1 MWKWIVRSTREHVEI
16 NNTEQLCRPYT
27 TQWEFASAL
36 SCGGP
41 FSRITNISLPFVAV
55 AERGRGATKGRGA
68 RLNIKVPQVVLLP
81 SDSTSLMRPH
91 AESTPVRPCI
101 THGVGK
107 VRGKTC
113 RRKKTVQL
121 LTLNRYTWHVMT
133 DGHIH
138 ASCISTPPPQPNT
151 HPRSLFYSHVSCRIC
166 FHTTLVLQSRRHSRN
181 IYLYSFRTGGPKD
194 SSGPGGEM
202 SRHRARRRSPGRF
215 NSQVRLA
222 ALATAAD
229 HPSVSAVRAPPACVL
244 FTQPP
249 FRFAA

>member
-1 MWKWIVRSTREHVEI
+1 MWIVRSTREHVEI

-27 TQWEFASAL
+27 TQWEFASVL

-91 AESTPVRPCI
+91 AERTPVRPCI

-113 RRKKTVQL
+113 RRKKAGQL

-133 DGHIH
+133 DGYIH
-138 ASCISTPPPQPNT
+138 ASCISTPLPPPK
-151 HPRSLFYSHVSCRIC
+151 HP
-166 FHTTLVLQSRRHSRN
+166 
-181 IYLYSFRTGGPKD
+181 
-194 SSGPGGEM
+194 
-202 SRHRARRRSPGRF
+202 
-215 NSQVRLA
+215 
-222 ALATAAD
+222 
-229 HPSVSAVRAPPACVL
+229 PPESVL
-244 FTQPP
+244 FTRVMQDLFPHHFSFTESPP
-249 FRFAA
+249 FSLYLFILFPNRRTERFVGPGRGNVPPSRSASQPLAV

>member
-1 MWKWIVRSTREHVEI
+1 M
-16 NNTEQLCRPYT
+16 CRPST

-113 RRKKTVQL
+113 RRKKAGQL
-121 LTLNRYTWHVMT
+121 LTLNRYTWAR
-133 DGHIH
+133 DDRRIH
-138 ASCISTPPPQPNT
+138 TCFVHFYPPNT

-166 FHTTLVLQSRRHSRN
+166 FHTTLVLQSRRHSRY

-229 HPSVSAVRAPPACVL
+229 HPSVSAVRAPPGLCTLHSPAI
-244 FTQPP
+244 P
-249 FRFAA
+249 FCRLNPSHSGYFQLEALCSLSR

>member
-1 MWKWIVRSTREHVEI
+1 MH
-16 NNTEQLCRPYT
+16 NT
-27 TQWEFASAL
+27 
-36 SCGGP
+36 
-41 FSRITNISLPFVAV
+41 
-55 AERGRGATKGRGA
+55 RGRKGA
-68 RLNIKVPQVVLLP
+68 RKNLQAQKSRPVVDIKSIHVARDDRRIHTCFVHFTP
-81 SDSTSLMRPH
+81 SP
-91 AESTPVRPCI
+91 
-101 THGVGK
+101 
-107 VRGKTC
+107 
-113 RRKKTVQL
+113 
-121 LTLNRYTWHVMT
+121 
-133 DGHIH
+133 
-138 ASCISTPPPQPNT
+138 PNT

-166 FHTTLVLQSRRHSRN
+166 FHTTLVLQSRRHSRY